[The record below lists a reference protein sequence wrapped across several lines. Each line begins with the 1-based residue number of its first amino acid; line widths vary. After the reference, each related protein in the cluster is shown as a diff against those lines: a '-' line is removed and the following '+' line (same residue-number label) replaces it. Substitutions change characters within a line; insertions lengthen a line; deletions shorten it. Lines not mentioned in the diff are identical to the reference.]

1 MPVTNDSFFT
11 ENIVNINKRIDT
23 ILFCAITVPVFFV
36 LLTYVGVWYVPTAY
50 ALIIFAYTLAMSL
63 ICLFMNRSSRKK
75 VQYVS
80 MYLGLFAI
88 SGFVFLLGMKGVTK

>member
-63 ICLFMNRSSRKK
+63 ICFFMNRKRTLRSSEVWASSEPVCFPQSSQR
-75 VQYVS
+75 
-80 MYLGLFAI
+80 
-88 SGFVFLLGMKGVTK
+88 SG